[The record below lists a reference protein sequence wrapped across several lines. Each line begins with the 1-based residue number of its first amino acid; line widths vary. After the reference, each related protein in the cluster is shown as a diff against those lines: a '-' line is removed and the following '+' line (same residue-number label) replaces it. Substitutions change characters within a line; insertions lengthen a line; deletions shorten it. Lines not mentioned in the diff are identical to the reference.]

1 MFIKNGSF
9 RKFTNI
15 ISYVPVTITRQP
27 LPAIVGVGTNHTFTI
42 KIKGSI
48 PITYQWYRNNFPL
61 NGKTTDTLFLSSVSY
76 NDTGLYHCRVG
87 NNSYSYNS
95 DFVQLSVLNFPII
108 NTQPQNI
115 ILLQGGSNVNF
126 SVSVTDSSELTY
138 KWYKNN
144 ILTTAST
151 SAYYIT
157 NVSND
162 HVGNYFVVVSNLV
175 GSVTSNTVSLSFL

>member
-9 RKFTNI
+9 QKFTHI
-15 ISYVPVTITRQP
+15 ISYVPVTITQQP
-27 LPAIVGVGTNHTFTI
+27 LSATVGVGTNHTFTI

-48 PITYQWYRNNFPL
+48 PRTYQWYRNNFPL
-61 NGKTTDTLFLSSVSY
+61 TGKTTDTLLLSSVSY
-76 NDTGLYHCRVG
+76 TDTALYHCRVG

-95 DFVQLSVLNFPII
+95 DFVQLSVLNYPSI

-115 ILLQGGSNVNF
+115 ITSAGSNVSF
-126 SVSVTDSSELTY
+126 SVSATDSSELIY

-175 GSVTSNTVSLSFL
+175 GSVTSNTVSLSVF